1 MLKNFFTFIKKNL
14 LLLTVII
21 AGISV
26 NLPAI
31 NGQFLS
37 WDDDI
42 QVTKNILVTD
52 FKLSTIPKIFQS
64 YCAGMYQPLATLS
77 FGLEYKLGQGSPL
90 IHHLD
95 SLILHGLNIFLV
107 YYLSL
112 LLFKKKNIAL
122 ASAGLFAIWP
132 TQIETVSWISARST
146 LLASTF
152 SLASLIY
159 YLKYLRQQAN
169 KYYIFAVLLFIA
181 SLLSKIS
188 SAGLPLLWFL
198 IDYLEGRKISLKLF
212 LEKIP
217 LLVLSA
223 GAAQVAILARKS
235 VGTLTFSFYTPIN
248 KIGLILFSAGRQLIK
263 TIWPLGAIAYY
274 EHPVDHNDNL
284 YWFAWLEALLPIL
297 VFIYGIIERSNKL
310 IIFCLGWFFIN
321 IALSVQLAP
330 YITIAGA
337 DRYNYLAALG
347 VWWLIIIFLD
357 KQKLK
362 IGKLYK
368 IIFLIIFI
376 IALLY
381 ESVNVSSSW
390 KNNLNLWQRV
400 LDYNPA
406 SGMAL
411 LSKAQAE
418 YEQND
423 IFFAFED
430 VSLATALGSNL
441 AEAWNLQGIILM
453 TKFNRNFEALQSFN
467 KAVIKS
473 DKNYIYIFNRGLA
486 LANLKQYQAALNDFS
501 AAKKLFGDKNQP
513 SELSAI
519 CYSQGIAYYQLKSYA
534 LASKSFQESVNNNS
548 QNKDSWY
555 YLGLSLNKLNPLTG
569 CREAIKAKELG
580 FKVDE
585 KIIKTICQ

>member
-1 MLKNFFTFIKKNL
+1 MLKKLFTFIKNNL
-14 LLLTVII
+14 LLLIIII
-21 AGISV
+21 AGVSV

-42 QVTKNILVTD
+42 QITKNTLVTD
-52 FKLSTIPKIFQS
+52 FKLSAIPKIFQS

-77 FGLEYKLGQGSPL
+77 FGLEYKFGQGSPL
-90 IHHLD
+90 VHHLD

-112 LLFKKKNIAL
+112 LLFRKKNIAL

-146 LLASTF
+146 LLASVF

-169 KYYIFAVLLFIA
+169 KYYIFAVLLFVA

-223 GAAQVAILARKS
+223 GAAQIAVLARKN
-235 VGTLTFSFYTPIN
+235 VGTLIFSFYTPIN

-263 TIWPLGAIAYY
+263 TVWPFGAIAYY

-297 VFIYGIIERSNKL
+297 TIIYGFIKRSNKL

-321 IALSVQLAP
+321 IALSIQLAP

-357 KQKLK
+357 RQKLK

-376 IALLY
+376 IALFY
-381 ESVNVSSSW
+381 ESIDVSSSW

-411 LSKAQAE
+411 LNKAQAE
-418 YEQND
+418 YDQND
-423 IFFAFED
+423 TFFAFED
-430 VSLATALGSNL
+430 VGLATALGSNL

-501 AAKKLFGDKNQP
+501 TAKKLFGSKSQP

-534 LASKSFQESVNNNS
+534 LAIKSFRESINNNKE
-548 QNKDSWY
+548 NKDSWY
-555 YLGLSLNKLNPLTG
+555 YLGLSLNKLNSKTG
-569 CREAIKAKELG
+569 CQEVIKAKELD
-580 FKVDE
+580 FDVDE

>member
-1 MLKNFFTFIKKNL
+1 MLKKIFTLIKNNL
-14 LLLTVII
+14 VLLIIII
-21 AGISV
+21 AGVLV

-37 WDDDI
+37 WDDDV
-42 QVTKNILVTD
+42 QVTQNVLVTD
-52 FKLSTIPKIFQS
+52 FKLSAIPKIFQS

-77 FGLEYKLGQGSPL
+77 FGLEYKIGQGNPL

-112 LLFKKKNIAL
+112 LLFKKKNTAL
-122 ASAGLFAIWP
+122 ASASLFAIWP
-132 TQIETVSWISARST
+132 TQIETVSWLSARST

-152 SLASLIY
+152 GLASLIY
-159 YLKYLRQQAN
+159 YLKYLRQQTN
-169 KYYIFAVLLFIA
+169 KYYILAVLLFVA

-198 IDYLEGRKISLKLF
+198 IDYLEGRKINLKLF

-217 LLVLSA
+217 LLFLSIG
-223 GAAQVAILARKS
+223 GAQIAILARKS

-248 KIGLILFSAGRQLIK
+248 KIGLIFFSTGRQLIK
-263 TIWPLGAIAYY
+263 TIWPLGSIAYY
-274 EHPVDHNDNL
+274 EHPTNSNDNL
-284 YWFAWLEALLPIL
+284 CWFAWLEAFLPVLIL
-297 VFIYGIIERSNKL
+297 IYGTIKRSNKL
-310 IIFCLGWFFIN
+310 IVFCLGWFFVN

-347 VWWLIIIFLD
+347 IWWLIIIFFD
-357 KQKLK
+357 RQKLK
-362 IGKLYK
+362 INKLYK
-368 IIFLIIFI
+368 IIFLIIFVAI
-376 IALLY
+376 LLY
-381 ESVNVSSSW
+381 ESINISFSW

-400 LDYNPA
+400 LDYNPT

-411 LSKAQAE
+411 LNKAQAE
-418 YEQND
+418 YEQNN

-430 VSLATALGSNL
+430 VNLATALNSNL
-441 AEAWNLQGIILM
+441 VEAWNLQGIILM

-473 DKNYIYIFNRGLA
+473 NKNYIYIFNRGLA
-486 LANLKQYQAALNDFS
+486 LANLKQYQKALDDFS
-501 AAKKLFGDKNQP
+501 AAKKLLGDKGQS

-519 CYSQGIAYYQLKSYA
+519 CYSQGIVYYQLKSYD
-534 LASKSFQESVNNNS
+534 LASRIFRESINNNS
-548 QNKDSWY
+548 KNKDSWY
-555 YLGLSLNKLNPLTG
+555 YLGLSLNKLNSKAG
-569 CREAIKAKELG
+569 CQEVIKAKDLG
-580 FKVDE
+580 FDVNE